1 MGKPLQQD
9 ENGNIINDTVT
20 KENQKGHAN
29 YEADLAKKQARFKDE
44 KPIGQKIS
52 DAVGS
57 VLMPLSSGIAK
68 MGGSEQIEAKRLHR
82 EQQKLQKQYEEQ
94 DKQEGRKMKKGGM
107 IKSAS
112 SRADGCCIRGK
123 TRA

>member
-1 MGKPLQQD
+1 MAKPLQQ
-9 ENGNIINDTVT
+9 NDDGTVSDPVT
-20 KENQKGHAN
+20 TETQKGYAN

-44 KPIGQKIS
+44 KPIGQKIG
-52 DAVGS
+52 DAIGS

-82 EQQKLQKQYEEQ
+82 EQQKMQKQYEEQ
-94 DKQEGRKMKKGGM
+94 DKQEGRKMKKGGSV
-107 IKSAS
+107 KSAS
-112 SRADGCCIRGK
+112 ARADGCAIRGK